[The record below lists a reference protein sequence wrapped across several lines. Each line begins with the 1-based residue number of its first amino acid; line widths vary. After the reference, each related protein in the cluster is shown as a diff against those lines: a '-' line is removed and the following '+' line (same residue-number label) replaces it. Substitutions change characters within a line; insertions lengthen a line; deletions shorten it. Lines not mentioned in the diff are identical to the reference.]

1 MKMFEIYGREG
12 CDYCDMA
19 KKILVDRN
27 MKFEYY
33 ELKTDLTIE
42 EFREKFPEQKTVPV
56 VLLRGVKLGGYTEL
70 VQYLEETSGGYGD
83 E

>member
-1 MKMFEIYGREG
+1 
-12 CDYCDMA
+12 
-19 KKILVDRN
+19 

-42 EFREKFPEQKTVPV
+42 EFKEKFPEQRTVPV

>member
-1 MKMFEIYGREG
+1 MSVYEIYGRQN
-12 CDYCDMA
+12 CSYCDMA

-27 MKFEYY
+27 IPFVYY
-33 ELKTDLTIE
+33 ELSKDLTIE
-42 EFREKFPEQKTVPV
+42 EFRTKFPEQRTVPV
-56 VLLRGVKLGGYTEL
+56 ILVRGAKIGGYTEL

>member
-1 MKMFEIYGREG
+1 
-12 CDYCDMA
+12 MA

-42 EFREKFPEQKTVPV
+42 EFKEKFPEQRTVPV